1 LGVNPSLTDRTPMKS
16 LNPLNLLDL
25 STAPPA
31 SGTETFQDLLQ
42 SPHVRIERII
52 SLGHTS
58 PAEGWYDQAEHEWV
72 LVLEGR
78 GEITFDD
85 GRTVALGKGDHIHIP
100 AHCKHRVSWT
110 DPTQATIWLAVFY
123 P

>member
-1 LGVNPSLTDRTPMKS
+1 MQA
-16 LNPLNLLDL
+16 LNLFDL
-25 STAPPA
+25 STARA
-31 SGTETFQDLLQ
+31 SAEAESLQDILR
-42 SPHVRIERII
+42 SPHLRIERIV

-58 PAEGWYDQAEHEWV
+58 PEQGWYDQTENEWV

-78 GEITFDD
+78 GELTFDD

-110 DPTQATIWLAVFY
+110 DPAQATVWLAVFY